1 MPFILKINNLYGI
14 DTKNTSFQT
23 VLQHWDGPLYI
34 IPAKTLYNP
43 KNEILAGAPLGL
55 ETKYFAAHLPM
66 YPLTIRVFAP
76 LFGFPKATIIS
87 TLIFSIM
94 LFWFFYYF
102 VNTLKLSRNPLLL
115 TSVFMFITPRF
126 FVTRSVGSPEPMFVL
141 FILMSIYFFVKKR
154 YLFAGLL
161 GGLAITT
168 KTPAGLLFI
177 AYLGGILYDY
187 IQNRKID
194 FRWLWLII
202 IPGSLLL
209 VFVLYGIQYGDFWA
223 YFKSGDN
230 LHLLFPPFKVFNFQK
245 NWVDTAWLEEI
256 LFIFLLYGLTVIEL
270 LPFSG
275 LNNKISSVIPNLF
288 RNLKEI
294 LGRVQNDIIGKE
306 TMRTKRVFFYFSFVF
321 FLSLISVQHRDI
333 ARYSIPLLPVAL
345 ITFEKF
351 FTSKKFLIVLIFLL
365 PAIYLY
371 AWNFMLFNIAP
382 ITDWAP
388 FI

>member
-1 MPFILKINNLYGI
+1 M
-14 DTKNTSFQT
+14 
-23 VLQHWDGPLYI
+23 
-34 IPAKTLYNP
+34 
-43 KNEILAGAPLGL
+43 
-55 ETKYFAAHLPM
+55 
-66 YPLTIRVFAP
+66 
-76 LFGFPKATIIS
+76 
-87 TLIFSIM
+87 
-94 LFWFFYYF
+94 
-102 VNTLKLSRNPLLL
+102 KLSRNPLLL